1 MTVQYLA
8 KAKTDIRIVTEA
20 DGVDWSTPGNIDVP
34 LAGYDAEGAKVFSA
48 VITMNVKHRA

>member
-20 DGVDWSTPGNIDVP
+20 DGVDWSAPGNIEVP
-34 LAGYDAEGAKVFSA
+34 LAGYDAEGANVFSA
-48 VITMNVKHRA
+48 VITMNVKH